1 VPPSL
6 ITPPAIVAGRRGLLA
21 VATTP
26 GDVPADWLHGVAFT
40 PEPCAAPEP
49 LPWVVCDTDVDLPT
63 DPETRPAAS
72 LWQPIWLRGEDVCST
87 LDGFRFDERERR
99 ARANLTATAS
109 WQAESEFSDAVA
121 SSQAGDENPHLTDPT
136 GWVTVASATA
146 GTPEPAAFA
155 LALLEQDLAECL
167 HGQRGML
174 HAPPAVVALWDAA
187 GQLHM
192 EGQVL
197 VTANDN
203 VVVAGSGY
211 SGNEPDGSAPD
222 AGSLWAYGTALVY
235 QVRGEATTEGEASER
250 VDRAQNTVV
259 TWVTQPLLVFTS
271 PCCKIGA
278 EVSIDGSP

>member
-6 ITPPAIVAGRRGLLA
+6 LTPPPIVAGRRGLLA
-21 VATTP
+21 VASAP
-26 GDVPADWLHGVAFT
+26 GDVPAMWLQGVTYT

-49 LPWVVCDTDVDLPT
+49 LPWVVCDTDVDLPS
-63 DPETRPAAS
+63 DPAARPDPA

-87 LDGFRFDERERR
+87 LDGMRFEERERR

-109 WQAESEFSDAVA
+109 WQAEREFSDAVA
-121 SSQAGDENPHLTDPT
+121 SSQAGDENPHLSAAT
-136 GWVTVASATA
+136 GWVTAATA
-146 GTPEPAAFA
+146 TTSAAPAVA
-155 LALLEQDLAECL
+155 LAALEQELAECL

-174 HAPPAVVALWDAA
+174 HAPPAVVSLWDAA

-211 SGNEPDGSAPD
+211 SGASPAGAAPD
-222 AGSLWAYGTALVY
+222 AGTLWAYGTALVY
-235 QVRGEATTEGEASER
+235 QLRGEATVEGEAQER
-250 VDRAQNTVV
+250 VDRAQNTIV
-259 TWVTQPLLVFTS
+259 TWVTQPLLLFTS
-271 PCCKIGA
+271 PCCKIA
-278 EVSIDGSP
+278 AQVSIDGSP

>member
-6 ITPPAIVAGRRGLLA
+6 LTPPPLAAGRRGLLA

-26 GDVPADWLHGVAFT
+26 GDVPANWLQGVTYT
-40 PEPCAAPEP
+40 PEPCTAPEP
-49 LPWVVCDTDVDLPT
+49 LPWVVCVTDVDLPD
-63 DPETRPAAS
+63 DPNTRPAAA

-87 LDGFRFDERERR
+87 LDGMRFDERERR

-109 WQAESEFSDAVA
+109 WQAEREFADAVA
-121 SSQAGDENPHLTDPT
+121 SSQAGDENPHLSAAA
-136 GWVTVASATA
+136 GWVSADDATSAATA
-146 GTPEPAAFA
+146 PAVA
-155 LALLEQDLAECL
+155 LAALEQELAVCL

-174 HAPPAVVALWDAA
+174 HAPPAVVSLWDAA

-211 SGNEPDGSAPD
+211 SGDDPSGSSAD
-222 AGSLWAYGTALVY
+222 AGSLWAYGTGLVY
-235 QVRGEATTEGEASER
+235 QIRGEATTEGEASER
-250 VDRAQNTVV
+250 VDRAQNTIV
-259 TWVTQPLLVFTS
+259 TWVTQPLLLFTS
-271 PCCKIGA
+271 PCCKIA
-278 EVSIDGSP
+278 AQVSIDGSP